1 MTSNVSLDRSAPR
14 ERSFPPPTSFSS
26 CGGHS
31 GEVTT
36 AVLGTRYGF
45 FHLFCD
51 PFPPHWKT
59 KAEAAESGI
68 TEIRGFQLY
77 RQNEEFCLFFVNECH
92 VYFSVLFCICYL
104 WERDGRLMALVNLFD
119 SFTVR
124 RFLTVFWWPWLEIPK
139 GKQPKLTELIILIR
153 IFFSN

>member
-1 MTSNVSLDRSAPR
+1 MFPLIAQHHENDLSLPQLP
-14 ERSFPPPTSFSS
+14 FPAV
-26 CGGHS
+26 
-31 GEVTT
+31 EVTQGKLQQQCLAHAMVSSISSVT
-36 AVLGTRYGF
+36 
-45 FHLFCD
+45 

-104 WERDGRLMALVNLFD
+104 WERDGRFMALVNLFD

-153 IFFSN
+153 IFFF